1 MKKRRIKHFKSN
13 KSLTAAGVAL
23 LATGLAVGN
32 VNSVKADT
40 TDDSSKHAVAQA
52 TTTENTTAEAEKKSA
67 NTAVSEKQTATTA
80 ATTTTTTTTTTVNE
94 DKTATAA
101 TTTNTA
107 ATTAATAPATKTAS
121 KAVQA
126 TKVTAQKAVTA
137 TAQPTKNAFKTTSGV
152 TNYYDANGQVV
163 KHQFIKVN
171 DKQYYADA
179 TGKIAKST
187 SKTLNGI
194 KVSFDKDGAVENGM
208 DHAQLLRDQT
218 EFLTAVKLKNGV
230 KYDWT
235 ESKNGYQESAV
246 HEMAQ
251 LLAQGD
257 VKEDKQVIAS
267 LMEKNNSMQGK
278 VLATLKTDV
287 SANNETAAQF
297 VSDLIRQ
304 LGTTSAAGSVVGA
317 GYYNGTLAGLIY
329 KVEAV
334 TQPAQASS
342 TLTPSVTKVYGQDKV
357 SVKNGLKDGQAFTAD
372 ESKKLLSTISS
383 SLLSGPAGTEISQ
396 DVLTAIEAGLG
407 GDDTAYVGTTDYGDD
422 AGKTYHYAYWLE
434 GADSAAKLANFLAL
448 NKGVKYGEAIKAN
461 FTATLT
467 EGAGNN
473 NEAVDETPTSKKPAD
488 EITAAYQNG
497 TETGLKYESVKV
509 EKIPGMTDD
518 MARGVDVSTYQAMLK
533 AGVKY
538 YDFNGKEADLFDV
551 LKEAGVNWVRLR
563 LWNNPYNAD
572 GQGYGGG
579 NTDEESLIKTALQAK
594 KYGMKVLLDFHYSD
608 FWADP
613 AKQILPKS
621 WKNLSS
627 AELNEAI
634 SLYTKKVLTDMEKA
648 GVAPAMVQIGN
659 EITKGTFGY
668 DADQLTGGDWN
679 KLWQSNYGTTVARY
693 LATAAQAVRTTNKD
707 AKIAVQ
713 FESPDVNRYRMIMTV
728 LKNNGVDYDYLGT
741 SYYPFWGSSNN
752 NPDNL
757 LKVQEMAQKE
767 FGKRVV
773 VMETSWLNN
782 VNDSDGTGNNIGYA
796 PSDYAVGPQGQ
807 VDEVTALYK
816 SLVARGGVGA
826 FYWEPAQIAV
836 RAGWNSWNYNK
847 QLANV
852 YGTGWAS
859 KYVIGYAPDNEMHY
873 NGKETWGGST
883 WDNMGLFDD
892 HGYPLQ
898 SLLVY
903 KGMLEGYQSA
913 ENTASTV
920 TPKLAALYGA
930 DQASLKA
937 ENQLQVGQDLTLTNY
952 LDGAVS
958 KYLNGVKGTKISEAS
973 LKALFAGLTD
983 SLKSDQFKD
992 EAGNNYHYEY
1002 WLEGS
1007 NADEKLANFLKANVG
1022 ATYGS
1027 PITVNYTATLVKDE
1041 KVIEKA
1047 SSTVEATA
1055 TTVWG
1060 LDNVTIDSPMT
1071 VGQKLSAE
1079 DTALIEKAAAQ
1090 YLTGE
1095 KGTEISADSF
1105 TKLAEAVNA
1114 GIASSKGYQVKFTD
1128 ATSVY
1133 HYVYYLDGT
1142 DLAALNKGAKYGDP
1156 IKINV
1161 SASLKWV
1168 KNL

>member
-1 MKKRRIKHFKSN
+1 
-13 KSLTAAGVAL
+13 
-23 LATGLAVGN
+23 
-32 VNSVKADT
+32 
-40 TDDSSKHAVAQA
+40 
-52 TTTENTTAEAEKKSA
+52 
-67 NTAVSEKQTATTA
+67 
-80 ATTTTTTTTTTVNE
+80 
-94 DKTATAA
+94 
-101 TTTNTA
+101 
-107 ATTAATAPATKTAS
+107 
-121 KAVQA
+121 
-126 TKVTAQKAVTA
+126 
-137 TAQPTKNAFKTTSGV
+137 
-152 TNYYDANGQVV
+152 
-163 KHQFIKVN
+163 
-171 DKQYYADA
+171 
-179 TGKIAKST
+179 
-187 SKTLNGI
+187 
-194 KVSFDKDGAVENGM
+194 
-208 DHAQLLRDQT
+208 
-218 EFLTAVKLKNGV
+218 
-230 KYDWT
+230 
-235 ESKNGYQESAV
+235 
-246 HEMAQ
+246 
-251 LLAQGD
+251 
-257 VKEDKQVIAS
+257 
-267 LMEKNNSMQGK
+267 
-278 VLATLKTDV
+278 
-287 SANNETAAQF
+287 
-297 VSDLIRQ
+297 
-304 LGTTSAAGSVVGA
+304 
-317 GYYNGTLAGLIY
+317 
-329 KVEAV
+329 
-334 TQPAQASS
+334 
-342 TLTPSVTKVYGQDKV
+342 
-357 SVKNGLKDGQAFTAD
+357 
-372 ESKKLLSTISS
+372 
-383 SLLSGPAGTEISQ
+383 
-396 DVLTAIEAGLG
+396 
-407 GDDTAYVGTTDYGDD
+407 
-422 AGKTYHYAYWLE
+422 
-434 GADSAAKLANFLAL
+434 
-448 NKGVKYGEAIKAN
+448 
-461 FTATLT
+461 
-467 EGAGNN
+467 
-473 NEAVDETPTSKKPAD
+473 
-488 EITAAYQNG
+488 
-497 TETGLKYESVKV
+497 
-509 EKIPGMTDD
+509 
-518 MARGVDVSTYQAMLK
+518 
-533 AGVKY
+533 
-538 YDFNGKEADLFDV
+538 
-551 LKEAGVNWVRLR
+551 
-563 LWNNPYNAD
+563 NAD

-613 AKQILPKS
+613 AKQLLPKS

-634 SLYTKKVLTDMEKA
+634 FLYTKKVLTDMEKA

-679 KLWQSNYGTTVARY
+679 KLWQSDYGTTVARY
-693 LATAAQAVRTTNKD
+693 LATAAKAVRTANKD

-796 PSDYAVGPQGQ
+796 PSDYVVGPQGQ

-816 SLVARGGVGA
+816 SLVAGGGVGA

-920 TPKLAALYGA
+920 TPKLSALYGA

-937 ENQLQVGQDLTLTNY
+937 ENQLKVGQDLALTNY
-952 LDGAVS
+952 LDGAVA

-973 LKALFAGLTD
+973 LKALYAGLTD

-1002 WLEGS
+1002 WLEGNTS
-1007 NADEKLANFLKANVG
+1007 DEKLANFLKANVG

-1027 PITVNYTATLVKDE
+1027 PITINYTATLVKDE

-1079 DTALIEKAAAQ
+1079 DTDLIEKAASQ

-1095 KGTEISADSF
+1095 KGTEISADNF
-1105 TKLAEAVNA
+1105 AKIAEAINA
-1114 GIASSKGYQVKFTD
+1114 GIASSKEYQVKFTD

-1142 DLAALNKGAKYGDP
+1142 DLATLNKGAKYGDP